1 MRLLL
6 DTHILLW
13 LTLKPDLLPAPLRQ
27 TLQSEAYELVV
38 SAASAWEISIKF
50 HVGKLPEAEPLV
62 RDFGAAILPLGADLL
77 PMTAAHAV
85 RAGALDW
92 AHRDPFDRMLVAQ
105 ALGDGLRLVSLDER
119 VTAYPGAPL
128 LRP

>member
-13 LTLKPDLLPAPLRQ
+13 LVSGDARLPAPLRER
-27 TLQSEAYELVV
+27 LAEAELVV
-38 SAASAWEISIKF
+38 SAASFWELSIKY
-50 HVGKLPEAEPLV
+50 HLGKLPS
-62 RDFGAAILPLGADLL
+62 AAALLADVPGVVQTLGADLL

-105 ALGDGLRLVSLDER
+105 AIGDGLRLVSLDER